1 MIFKSR
7 QAFHEAIQKAIWEE
21 DERRRQRE
29 RMDNLQDQ
37 IYKLKEELYFLQK
50 KIDPEFERR
59 NTPTC
64 NCGSEMVT
72 VTKNG

>member
-7 QAFHEAIQKAIWEE
+7 KTFDDALNKAIWEE

-29 RMDNLQDQ
+29 RMDNLQTQ
-37 IYKLKEELYFLQK
+37 IDKLRCELYDLQMK
-50 KIDPEFERR
+50 TDPEFKRR

-64 NCGSEMVT
+64 NCGSD
-72 VTKNG
+72 NLASLP